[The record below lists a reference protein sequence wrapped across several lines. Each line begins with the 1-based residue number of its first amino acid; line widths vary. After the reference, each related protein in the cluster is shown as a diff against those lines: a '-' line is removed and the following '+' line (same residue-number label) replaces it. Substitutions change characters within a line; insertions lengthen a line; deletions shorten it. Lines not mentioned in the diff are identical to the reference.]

1 MRHTDFAATLAVLFA
16 TTAQAVPA
24 RNAAF
29 NAIQVGQQLPNGS
42 SSAGLQQGV
51 TGNQQQG
58 IVNSVGQ
65 NQPESK
71 PEAGAVA
78 GGGTSPKSAP
88 GAPAGLAVL
97 PSAQVTAGQLQPLP
111 GAATQAAVQSSIAAV
126 ETAPVLGQVSSE
138 VKNDSLYLTK
148 LCWSGLLTSLD

>member
-1 MRHTDFAATLAVLFA
+1 MRHTDFAATLVVLFA
-16 TTAQAVPA
+16 ASAQAVPA

-29 NAIQVGQQLPNGS
+29 NAVQVNQQAPNS
-42 SSAGLQQGV
+42 SSSSELQQDV

-58 IVNSVGQ
+58 IVNSVSQ
-65 NQPESK
+65 NQPEPK

-78 GGGTSPKSAP
+78 GGGIPLNGAP

-97 PSAQVTAGQLQPLP
+97 PSGQITTGQLQPLP
-111 GAATQAAVQSSIAAV
+111 GAATQPAVQSSIAAV

-138 VKNDSLYLTK
+138 VNDSVHLRP
-148 LCWSGLLTSLD
+148 SLLERPLEGS